1 MSESKIADLVHG
13 DVAKLEELID
23 RESTADVCRSFFD
36 LFGLSVRV
44 YSSSGALLADIHQE
58 REICR
63 LVNQYPPG
71 NIACVN
77 TVGQVRQT
85 KPGGQGVFCSCFTAA
100 IYYVI
105 PIIYDERQLGRIALG
120 PYLPAEIE
128 NVPETLMQILPDSEE
143 QCASEALAE
152 MPRVREETARR
163 LAAHLQR
170 VLELMLFAGHRTQLT
185 SDMHLASVRE
195 GYREL
200 SEKNAALQS
209 AYGKLQQ
216 LDRLK
221 SDFLGTVSHE
231 LRTPLTSIIGYS
243 EMLLAGIG
251 GELQGEHPA
260 FAEIIRS
267 KGELLLSLITNL
279 LDLSKIE
286 RDQINLELSNVDPM
300 AILEEIVD
308 MLRPEADKKGVRM
321 EIIEK
326 MHLPALTADE
336 VRLKQVLLNIA
347 GNAMKF
353 TPSGG
358 LVRLAARE
366 GEIDAKSPENEQVG
380 ASVMLGRART
390 IEFAVQDTGIGIS
403 EGEIEHI
410 FDAFYQVDGG
420 STREY
425 GGAGLGLAI
434 AKKLVVAHGGEIRVQ
449 SALGEGTTVF
459 VSLPQQPL
467 RAQP

>member
-1 MSESKIADLVHG
+1 MSESSIADLIHA

-44 YSSSGALLADIHQE
+44 YSASGALLADIHQE

-63 LVNQYPPG
+63 LVNQYSPG
-71 NIACVN
+71 KVACVN

-85 KPGGQGVFCSCFTAA
+85 KPGGQGVFCPCFTGAV
-100 IYYVI
+100 YYVI

-128 NVPETLMQILPDSEE
+128 NVPETLMQILPDLEE
-143 QCASEALAE
+143 ERASQALAE
-152 MPRVREETARR
+152 MPRVREETTHRI
-163 LAAHLQR
+163 AAHLQR
-170 VLELMLFAGHRTQLT
+170 VLELMLFAGHRAQLT

-195 GYREL
+195 SYREL
-200 SEKNAALQS
+200 AEKNAALQS
-209 AYGKLQQ
+209 AYNKLQQ

-251 GELQGEHPA
+251 GKLQGEHQS

-286 RDQINLELSNVDPM
+286 RDQVNLELTTVEPM
-300 AILEEIVD
+300 AILEEIAD
-308 MLRPEADKKGVRM
+308 TLLPEAEKKGVRM
-321 EIIEK
+321 EIAEGVRVS
-326 MHLPALTADE
+326 ALVADE
-336 VRLKQVLLNIA
+336 IRLKQVLFNIA
-347 GNAMKF
+347 GNALKF
-353 TPSGG
+353 TPRGG
-358 LVRLAARE
+358 RVRLSAGE
-366 GEIDAKSPENEQVG
+366 CEIDAKSAENEEVG
-380 ASVMLGRART
+380 ACIMLGRARA
-390 IEFAVQDTGIGIS
+390 IEFVVQDTGIGIAKD
-403 EGEIEHI
+403 EIDHI

-420 STREY
+420 STREH

-434 AKKLVVAHGGEIRVQ
+434 SKKLVEAHGGEIRVE

-459 VSLPQQPL
+459 VTFPQQPCRTRL
-467 RAQP
+467 